1 MREAQRFYK
10 NSATVYK
17 LMQARGVRKPIP
29 SFLEPIDPAQALGDA
44 ALSQFSRA
52 LDLIFE
58 GREDEVS
65 GIEMAQII
73 YTFTSF
79 RRSDEILNLIQER
92 FHVFVRRY
100 VTDRF
105 QEAQEADVLTVDGAA
120 SVLRE
125 VSLILPLYSKIE
137 RSLTPLHE
145 VIEGMLRRDAAGA
158 TVLKAD
164 FLSALNESPIYAVIM
179 RAINFLFEHL
189 LLSPE
194 GKSPVDTDLFQ
205 VMLLSQELLKFA
217 SPDRVDDLKHMLQ
230 CGAQQFIRRFL
241 ENHELVEPEIGG
253 EAPESES
260 HVDQM
265 KVDWGRS
272 VLGDD
277 DSGLIENQEEKVE
290 TPVKDVGSMVCDQ
303 IGEYAKELLA
313 LAKSGEEMAER
324 LFGDGMAGAM
334 RDSIWMVVCDPSCQN
349 FHYCVNRVGLMLE
362 KRRVYEFGLFL
373 DTLGG
378 FHRPL
383 DIVLEKVF
391 SQLNVESAEFE
402 KLENTVKF
410 YLEVGKLF
418 RNQATADRFE
428 KEITN
433 FVNRDKKQL
442 LAGLVLKVH
451 SVAQEEKPDLTPIWH
466 VLEYLS
472 DKPRF
477 DLEHLRFSARR
488 LTRYREPQIEKEWTV
503 LNQLRDISSKFDLA
517 DLTSLIHQAEKSC
530 QLHLG
535 PVLLINMRMW
545 PYKPPHPSPLQLDS
559 IAAGIADGYKKL
571 HPSHVVRFP
580 INYWIVQLMD
590 TCNRVSYEC
599 TGVQAEIFLHLNT
612 HKYISDTMLEPQI
625 PSSFLQ
631 PALESLAKGVPIL
644 ACKDDS
650 VYMLNENYRPPQDK
664 KLIKLKTPKARKEV
678 DKTLDMVAQKL
689 TVIQSEVC
697 KKMKSRLI
705 MKLVDLERDVQEALS
720 NRFTVSKEDM
730 RKALEELKTRGYLE
744 DIKNGKIKYIK

>member
-1 MREAQRFYK
+1 MH
-10 NSATVYK
+10 
-17 LMQARGVRKPIP
+17 ARSVRKSFP
-29 SFLEPIDPAQALGDA
+29 SSLEQINPSEALGEA
-44 ALSQFSRA
+44 VLAQFSQA

-73 YTFTSF
+73 YLFTSF

-92 FHVFVRRY
+92 FHVFVNRY
-100 VTDRF
+100 VTDKF
-105 QEAQEADVLTVDGAA
+105 QEAQETDVLSVDGAA

-125 VSLILPLYSKIE
+125 VILILPLYSKIE

-145 VIEGMLRRDAAGA
+145 VIEGLVRSRDAVGA
-158 TVLKAD
+158 TVLKED
-164 FLSALNESPIYAVIM
+164 FLNALNESPIYSVIM

-194 GKSPVDTDLFQ
+194 GKSPVDTDLFK

-217 SPDRVDDLKHMLQ
+217 SPERVDELKHMLQ
-230 CGAQQFIRRFL
+230 CGTQQFIKRFL
-241 ENHELVEPEIGG
+241 ENHELVEPEI
-253 EAPESES
+253 EAPEPEPES

-265 KVDWGRS
+265 QVDLGRS

-277 DSGLIENQEEKVE
+277 DSGLIENREEKE
-290 TPVKDVGSMVCDQ
+290 EKPAKDIGSMVCDQ
-303 IGEYAKELLA
+303 IGEYAKQLLA
-313 LAKSGEEMAER
+313 LAMSGQEMAER
-324 LFGDGMAGAM
+324 LFGEDMACAM
-334 RDSIWMVVCDPSCQN
+334 RDSIWMVVCDPSCRN
-349 FHYCVNRVGLMLE
+349 FHYCVNHVGLMLE
-362 KRRVYEFGLFL
+362 KRRLYEFGLFM

-383 DIVLEKVF
+383 DTALEKVF
-391 SQLNVESAEFE
+391 AQLDQESREFE
-402 KLENTVKF
+402 KLEDTVKF
-410 YLEVGKLF
+410 YLEVGRLF
-418 RNQATADRFE
+418 PHQQTQFE
-428 KEITN
+428 KQITN
-433 FVNRDKKQL
+433 YVNKDSKKL

-451 SVAQEEKPDLTPIWH
+451 SIAQQAKPDLTPISH
-466 VLEYLS
+466 VLEYFS

-488 LTRYREPQIEKEWTV
+488 LTRYREPQIEKEWMV
-503 LNQLRDISSKFDLA
+503 LNQLRDISSKFELA
-517 DLTSLIHQAEKSC
+517 DLKSLIHQAEKSC

-535 PVLLINMRMW
+535 PVLLINMTMW
-545 PYKPPHPSPLQLDS
+545 PYKPPHPSPLQLNS
-559 IAAGIADGYKKL
+559 IAAGIGDSYKKI

-580 INYWIVQLMD
+580 INYWIVQVMD

-599 TGVQAEIFLHLNT
+599 TGVQAEVFLHLNT

-631 PALESLAKGVPIL
+631 PALESMEKGVPVL

-650 VYMLNENYRPPQDK
+650 VYVLNENYRPPQDK
-664 KLIKLKTPKARKEV
+664 KLIKLKVPKAKKEV
-678 DKTLDMVAQKL
+678 DKTLEMVAQKF

-697 KKMKSRLI
+697 KKMKTQLI
-705 MKLVDLERDVQEALS
+705 MKLVDLERYVREACS
-720 NRFTVSKEDM
+720 NRFTVTKEDM

-744 DIKNGKIKYIK
+744 DIKNGKIKYKK